1 MSHPTPVGAGAGRN
15 VAHPSCHFRKINLAQ
30 RGSQLPYRLRRYA
43 SRQIALCLMARSARC
58 GSRREATYFVVARR
72 GRSASAR
79 FSSARRREHRES
91 AAFVLTRR
99 RKACL
104 HTRPP
109 ISGARSGPLI
119 DGVGL
124 RGTACLWQAVPKRS
138 TRTDLMASVLAGAER
153 REAARRDERDL
164 FSP

>member
-1 MSHPTPVGAGAGRN
+1 MD
-15 VAHPSCHFRKINLAQ
+15 AQ
-30 RGSQLPYRLRRYA
+30 RCDLFDGSLRSLRIAPRSHLLRRRTQRKERLRSLLLSTAARDPLFDG
-43 SRQIALCLMARSARC
+43 SLRSLRCSLGCRRLRQIWRNGEALFRHLLLQIGGVNIENPLPS
-58 GSRREATYFVVARR
+58 SRGDEKHV
-72 GRSASAR
+72 
-79 FSSARRREHRES
+79 SS
-91 AAFVLTRR
+91 LG
-99 RKACL
+99 
-104 HTRPP
+104 PP

>member
-1 MSHPTPVGAGAGRN
+1 MFAGLP
-15 VAHPSCHFRKINLAQ
+15 PSSSDLTERK
-30 RGSQLPYRLRRYA
+30 S
-43 SRQIALCLMARSARC
+43 
-58 GSRREATYFVVARR
+58 VVPPSPPAD
-72 GRSASAR
+72 
-79 FSSARRREHRES
+79 RRREHRES
-91 AAFVLTRR
+91 AAVVLTRR

-138 TRTDLMASVLAGAER
+138 TRTGLMASVLAGAER